1 VHSRLNPTFNIR
13 VMTET
18 TEMCGQC
25 GYYTK
30 HDEHGCV
37 WHQKTLTTSD
47 YTKHDEHGCVWHQK
61 TLTTPDGETYQR
73 YDEFNQDGEE
83 W

>member
-1 VHSRLNPTFNIR
+1 MHSRLNPTFNIR

-18 TEMCGQC
+18 TEMCGIC
-25 GYYTK
+25 G
-30 HDEHGCV
+30 H
-37 WHQKTLTTSD
+37 

-61 TLTTPDGETYQR
+61 TLTTPDGEPYQR

>member
-1 VHSRLNPTFNIR
+1 MHSRLNPTFNIR
-13 VMTET
+13 VMTEH

-25 GYYTK
+25 GHYTK

-37 WHQKTLTTSD
+37 WHQKTLTT
-47 YTKHDEHGCVWHQK
+47 V
-61 TLTTPDGETYQR
+61 DGETYQR

>member
-1 VHSRLNPTFNIR
+1 
-13 VMTET
+13 MTEY
-18 TEMCGQC
+18 TEMCGKC

-30 HDEHGCV
+30 HDENGCV
-37 WHQKTLTTSD
+37 WHQMTLTTA
-47 YTKHDEHGCVWHQK
+47 
-61 TLTTPDGETYQR
+61 DGETYQR

>member
-1 VHSRLNPTFNIR
+1 MYSRLNPTFNIR
-13 VMTET
+13 VMTEY
-18 TEMCGQC
+18 TEMCGKC

-30 HDEHGCV
+30 HDENGCV
-37 WHQKTLTTSD
+37 WHQMTLTTA
-47 YTKHDEHGCVWHQK
+47 
-61 TLTTPDGETYQR
+61 DGETYQR

>member
-1 VHSRLNPTFNIR
+1 
-13 VMTET
+13 MTET
-18 TEMCGQC
+18 TEMCGIC
-25 GYYTK
+25 G
-30 HDEHGCV
+30 H
-37 WHQKTLTTSD
+37 

-61 TLTTPDGETYQR
+61 TLTTPDGEPYQR